1 MGGDERTAPLLLG
14 PAGKKLNDFTH
25 FATQMITR
33 PEAVTKLAK
42 VTHLIMFCKDKNKWK
57 QKSDTSSLNVSFQPQ
72 RRCSFPLH
80 TYRTFGEA

>member
-1 MGGDERTAPLLLG
+1 MGGDERTAPLLPE
-14 PAGKKLNDFTH
+14 PAGKELNDFTH
-25 FATQMITR
+25 FATQMTTR

-72 RRCSFPLH
+72 RRCFFPLH
-80 TYRTFGEA
+80 TYRRFGEA